1 MTSSPLSAP
10 TPQAQSQPAPSVSS
24 FGRVFGALFNPK
36 PTFESIAQKPSWVL
50 PMLAT
55 ILIGVVVVALIGS
68 RVGWR
73 QVIDRQIASSPKAQ
87 QRMEQ
92 VPPAQ
97 RDSILNQQAK
107 FAGVIG
113 YVGVVVGTAVAEIVV
128 AALLLAAFNIMGGTK
143 VGFAQSLG
151 IVTHSWMPYVVSG
164 LLGVLILFIKDPT
177 TIDTQNLVASNPG
190 AVLPDGSAKWLVSL
204 LTSLDL
210 FTFWVL
216 VLQAIGFSATNP
228 KKLSF
233 GKALSIIIAIWLV
246 FVVIKMG
253 LAAAFA

>member
-10 TPQAQSQPAPSVSS
+10 SQQVQSQPASSVSS

-55 ILIGVVVVALIGS
+55 ILIGVVIIALIGS

-97 RDSILNQQAK
+97 REQVLNQQAK
-107 FAGVIG
+107 IAGVFA
-113 YVGVVVGTAVAEIVV
+113 YVAVVVGTALFELI
-128 AALLLAAFNIMGGTK
+128 AAAVLLAAFNLILGAK
-143 VGFAQSLG
+143 VRFSQSFG
-151 IVTHSWMPYVVSG
+151 IVTHSWMPYFVAG
-164 LLGVLILFIKDPT
+164 LLGIVILFIKDPT

-190 AVLPDGSAKWLVSL
+190 ALLADGSAKWLVSL

-216 VLQAIGFSATNP
+216 ALQAIGFSATNP

-233 GKALSIIIAIWLV
+233 GKALGIIVAIWLV
-246 FVVIKMG
+246 FVVVKMG